1 MAEYY
6 YADPTT
12 KEFLFK
18 SDRTLWD
25 TDYILVTTAPPSG
38 TAVLNTQNQWVDTSE
53 PVTLDNIEKA
63 TTEEAIALL
72 VAELK
77 SPQTSTRDIQQVI
90 ATSEEV
96 YDKTSWAII
105 PGMQLTSQNQERS
118 QYQISAEL
126 LLKVSKNNRDF
137 EVAIFID
144 DQQQYEDTLAID
156 FARNNDDKPIKWSNI
171 YFLDPNSTVT
181 LRWRRIGGS
190 VNCYVG
196 RRKLLLE
203 ETANFVHKYVV
214 VGGEIEEEEE
224 DDDD

>member
-6 YADPTT
+6 YADPVTR
-12 KEFLFK
+12 EFLFK

-25 TDYILVTTAPPSG
+25 TNYILVTTPPPSG
-38 TAVLNTQNQWVDTSE
+38 TAVLNRRNQWVDTSE
-53 PVTLDNIEKA
+53 PVTLNNIEEA

-72 VAELK
+72 VAELQ
-77 SPQTSTRDIQQVI
+77 SPQTSSRDIKQVI

-96 YDKTSWAII
+96 YNKTSWAII
-105 PGMQLTSQNQERS
+105 PGMQLTSHNQERS

-144 DQQQYEDTLAID
+144 GKQQYEDTLSID

-171 YFLDPNSTVT
+171 YLCCS
-181 LRWRRIGGS
+181 RW
-190 VNCYVG
+190 
-196 RRKLLLE
+196 
-203 ETANFVHKYVV
+203 
-214 VGGEIEEEEE
+214 E
-224 DDDD
+224 D